1 MKSYLLLK
9 YLVDNL
15 REYIFIFFTATIF
28 LFILFTKS
36 FSEENVFTI
45 NNVTVKGEID
55 LNFSRE
61 KYINKAF
68 LNSFE
73 ILMNKILL
81 SRDLTKMNNIKLKQI
96 KNLINNFQI
105 LEETYRNDEYKA
117 TFKIFYDDIKIRELL
132 KRKNISFSQAKNIP
146 AVFFPVLFINEEIQ
160 DFYDNFFYKQWTTVE
175 IKNELIN
182 FVLPLEDL
190 EDISKIKEMKNRIE
204 DLNVDDFV
212 NKYNIKNYVF
222 TLMNHQNKQLNVYV
236 KTNFNNN
243 KTSKN
248 ITYELY
254 DIKNE
259 LKLNDILKDLK
270 MQITDIWKQENV
282 IDLSSPLLIRIKFQH
297 TNLQDLY
304 KLKNTFYKISII
316 DNYSLEE
323 FNINNSFFKIYYYG
337 NPKRLR
343 TELLKFG
350 YQLNNDQGHW
360 GLYII
365 DD

>member
-9 YLVDNL
+9 YLIDNL

-96 KNLINNFQI
+96 KSLINHFQI
-105 LEETYRNDEYKA
+105 LEESYRKDEYKA
-117 TFKIFYDDIKIRELL
+117 KIKIFYSDVKIKKFLRQ
-132 KRKNISFSQAKNIP
+132 KNISFSQPENIS
-146 AVFFPVLFINEEIQ
+146 AVFFPVFFINDEMQ
-160 DFYDNFFYKQWTTVE
+160 NLNDNFFYKYWTEIE

-182 FVLPLEDL
+182 FILPLEDL
-190 EDISKIKEMKNRIE
+190 EDISKIMKMKNRIE
-204 DLNVDDFV
+204 ELDVDTLV
-212 NKYNIKNYVF
+212 NKYDVKSYVF
-222 TLMNHQNKQLNVYV
+222 ALMDYQDKKLNIHV

-243 KTSKN
+243 KISKN
-248 ITYELY
+248 FLYEVENIN
-254 DIKNE
+254 DE
-259 LKLNDILKDLK
+259 PALNYILKDLK
-270 MQITDIWKQENV
+270 LKVTDIWKEENLV
-282 IDLSSPLLIRIKFQH
+282 NLLMPLSISLQYQHSNLEDL
-297 TNLQDLY
+297 D
-304 KLKNTFYKISII
+304 KLRNIFYKISII
-316 DNYSLEE
+316 DSYTLEE

-337 NPKRLR
+337 NPKKLR
-343 TELLKFG
+343 SELLKFG
-350 YQLNNDQGHW
+350 YQLKNDQGYW
-360 GLYII
+360 QLYFNE
-365 DD
+365 

>member
-73 ILMNKILL
+73 TLMNKILL

-96 KNLINNFQI
+96 KSLINHFQI
-105 LEETYRNDEYKA
+105 LEESYRKDEYKA
-117 TFKIFYDDIKIRELL
+117 KIKIFYSDIKIKKFLRQ
-132 KRKNISFSQAKNIP
+132 KNISFSQPENIS
-146 AVFFPVLFINEEIQ
+146 AVFFPVFFINDEMQ
-160 DFYDNFFYKQWTTVE
+160 NLNDNFFYKYWTEIE

-182 FVLPLEDL
+182 FILPLEDL
-190 EDISKIKEMKNRIE
+190 EDISKIMKMKNRIE
-204 DLNVDDFV
+204 ELDVDTLV
-212 NKYNIKNYVF
+212 NKYDVKSYVF
-222 TLMNHQNKQLNVYV
+222 ALMDYQDKKLNIHV

-243 KTSKN
+243 KISKN
-248 ITYELY
+248 FLYEVENIN
-254 DIKNE
+254 DE
-259 LKLNDILKDLK
+259 PALNYILKDLK
-270 MQITDIWKQENV
+270 LRVTDIWKEENLV
-282 IDLSSPLLIRIKFQH
+282 NLLMPLSISLQYKHSNLEDL
-297 TNLQDLY
+297 D
-304 KLKNTFYKISII
+304 KLRNIFYKISII
-316 DNYSLEE
+316 DSYTLEE

-337 NPKRLR
+337 NPKKLR
-343 TELLKFG
+343 SELLKFG
-350 YQLNNDQGHW
+350 YQLKNDQGYW
-360 GLYII
+360 QLYFNE
-365 DD
+365 

>member
-9 YLVDNL
+9 YLIDNL

-73 ILMNKILL
+73 ILMSKILL

-96 KNLINNFQI
+96 KSLINHFQI
-105 LEETYRNDEYKA
+105 LDESYRKDEYKA
-117 TFKIFYDDIKIRELL
+117 KIKIFYSDVKIKKFLRQ
-132 KRKNISFSQAKNIP
+132 KNISFSQPENIS
-146 AVFFPVLFINEEIQ
+146 AVFFPVFFINDEMQ
-160 DFYDNFFYKQWTTVE
+160 NLNDNFFYKYWTEIE

-182 FVLPLEDL
+182 FILPLEDL
-190 EDISKIKEMKNRIE
+190 EDISKIMKMKNRIE
-204 DLNVDDFV
+204 ELDVDTLV
-212 NKYNIKNYVF
+212 NKYDVKSYVF
-222 TLMNHQNKQLNVYV
+222 ALMDYQDKKLNIHV

-243 KTSKN
+243 KISKN
-248 ITYELY
+248 FLYEVENIN
-254 DIKNE
+254 DE
-259 LKLNDILKDLK
+259 SALNYILKDLK
-270 MQITDIWKQENV
+270 LKVTDIWKEENLV
-282 IDLSSPLLIRIKFQH
+282 NLLMPLSISLQYQHSNLEDL
-297 TNLQDLY
+297 D
-304 KLKNTFYKISII
+304 KLRNIFYKISII
-316 DNYSLEE
+316 DSYTLEE

-337 NPKRLR
+337 NPKKLR
-343 TELLKFG
+343 SELLKFG
-350 YQLNNDQGHW
+350 YQLKNDQGYW
-360 GLYII
+360 QLYFNE
-365 DD
+365 

>member
-96 KNLINNFQI
+96 KSLINHFQI
-105 LEETYRNDEYKA
+105 LEESYRKDEYKA
-117 TFKIFYDDIKIRELL
+117 KIKIFYSDVKMKKFLRQ
-132 KRKNISFSQAKNIP
+132 KNISFSQPENIS
-146 AVFFPVLFINEEIQ
+146 AVFFPVFFINDQ
-160 DFYDNFFYKQWTTVE
+160 MQNLNDNFFYKYWTEIE

-182 FVLPLEDL
+182 FILPLEDL
-190 EDISKIKEMKNRIE
+190 EDISKIMKMKNRIE
-204 DLNVDDFV
+204 ELDVDTLV
-212 NKYNIKNYVF
+212 NKYDVKSYVF
-222 TLMNHQNKQLNVYV
+222 ALMDYQDKKLNIHV

-243 KTSKN
+243 KISKN
-248 ITYELY
+248 FLYEVENIN
-254 DIKNE
+254 DE
-259 LKLNDILKDLK
+259 PALNYILKDLK
-270 MQITDIWKQENV
+270 LRVTDIWKEENLV
-282 IDLSSPLLIRIKFQH
+282 NLLMPLSISLQYQHSNLEDL
-297 TNLQDLY
+297 D
-304 KLKNTFYKISII
+304 KLRNIFYKISII
-316 DNYSLEE
+316 DSYTLEE

-337 NPKRLR
+337 NPKKLR
-343 TELLKFG
+343 SELLKFG
-350 YQLNNDQGHW
+350 YQLKNDQGYW
-360 GLYII
+360 RLYFNE
-365 DD
+365 

>member
-73 ILMNKILL
+73 TLMNKILL

-96 KNLINNFQI
+96 KSLINHFQI
-105 LEETYRNDEYKA
+105 LEESYRKDEYKA
-117 TFKIFYDDIKIRELL
+117 KIKIFYSDIKIKKFLRQ
-132 KRKNISFSQAKNIP
+132 KNISFSQPENIS
-146 AVFFPVLFINEEIQ
+146 AVFFPVLFIDDEMQNLN
-160 DFYDNFFYKQWTTVE
+160 DNFFYKYWTEIE

-182 FVLPLEDL
+182 FILPLEDL
-190 EDISKIKEMKNRIE
+190 EDISKIMKMKNRIE
-204 DLNVDDFV
+204 ELDVDTLV
-212 NKYNIKNYVF
+212 NKYDVKNYVF
-222 TLMNHQNKQLNVYV
+222 ALIDYQDKKLNIHV

-243 KTSKN
+243 KISKN
-248 ITYELY
+248 FLYEVENIN
-254 DIKNE
+254 DE
-259 LKLNDILKDLK
+259 PALNYILKDLK
-270 MQITDIWKQENV
+270 LRVTDIWKEENLV
-282 IDLSSPLLIRIKFQH
+282 NLLMPLSISLQYKHSNLEDL
-297 TNLQDLY
+297 D
-304 KLKNTFYKISII
+304 KLRNIFYKISII
-316 DNYSLEE
+316 DSYTLEE

-337 NPKRLR
+337 NPKKLR
-343 TELLKFG
+343 SELLKFG
-350 YQLNNDQGHW
+350 YQLKNDQGYW
-360 GLYII
+360 QLYFNE
-365 DD
+365 

>member
-1 MKSYLLLK
+1 MKSYLLFK

-73 ILMNKILL
+73 ILMSKILL

-96 KNLINNFQI
+96 KSLINHFQI
-105 LEETYRNDEYKA
+105 LEESYRKDEYKA
-117 TFKIFYDDIKIRELL
+117 KIKIFYSDIKIKKFLRQ
-132 KRKNISFSQAKNIP
+132 KNISFSQPENIS
-146 AVFFPVLFINEEIQ
+146 AVFFPVFFINDEMQ
-160 DFYDNFFYKQWTTVE
+160 NLNDNFFYKYWTEIE

-182 FVLPLEDL
+182 FILPLEDL
-190 EDISKIKEMKNRIE
+190 EDISKIMKMKNRIE
-204 DLNVDDFV
+204 ELDVDTLV
-212 NKYNIKNYVF
+212 NKYDVKSYVF
-222 TLMNHQNKQLNVYV
+222 ALMDYQDKKLNIHV

-243 KTSKN
+243 KISKN
-248 ITYELY
+248 FLYEVENIN
-254 DIKNE
+254 DE
-259 LKLNDILKDLK
+259 PSLNYILKDLK
-270 MQITDIWKQENV
+270 LKVMDIWKEENLV
-282 IDLSSPLLIRIKFQH
+282 NLLMPLSISLQYQHSNLEDL
-297 TNLQDLY
+297 D
-304 KLKNTFYKISII
+304 KLRNIFYKISII
-316 DNYSLEE
+316 DSYTLEE

-337 NPKRLR
+337 NPKKLR
-343 TELLKFG
+343 SELLKFG
-350 YQLNNDQGHW
+350 YQLKNDQGYW
-360 GLYII
+360 QLNFNE
-365 DD
+365 

>member
-96 KNLINNFQI
+96 KSLINHFQI
-105 LEETYRNDEYKA
+105 LEESYRKDEYKA
-117 TFKIFYDDIKIRELL
+117 KIKIFYSDVKIKKFLRQ
-132 KRKNISFSQAKNIP
+132 KNISFSQPENIS
-146 AVFFPVLFINEEIQ
+146 AVFFPVFFINDEMQ
-160 DFYDNFFYKQWTTVE
+160 NLNDNFFYKYWTEIE

-182 FVLPLEDL
+182 FILPLEDL
-190 EDISKIKEMKNRIE
+190 EDISKIMKMKNRIE
-204 DLNVDDFV
+204 ELDVDTLV
-212 NKYNIKNYVF
+212 NKYDVKSYVF
-222 TLMNHQNKQLNVYV
+222 ALMDYQDKKLNIHV

-243 KTSKN
+243 KISKN
-248 ITYELY
+248 FLYEVENIN
-254 DIKNE
+254 DE
-259 LKLNDILKDLK
+259 AALNYILKDLK
-270 MQITDIWKQENV
+270 LKVTDIWKEENLV
-282 IDLSSPLLIRIKFQH
+282 NLLMPLSISLQYQHSNLEDL
-297 TNLQDLY
+297 D
-304 KLKNTFYKISII
+304 KLRNIFYKISII
-316 DNYSLEE
+316 DSYTLEE

-337 NPKRLR
+337 NPKKLR
-343 TELLKFG
+343 SELLKFG
-350 YQLNNDQGHW
+350 YQLKNDQGYW
-360 GLYII
+360 QLYFNE
-365 DD
+365 

>member
-96 KNLINNFQI
+96 KSLINHFQI
-105 LEETYRNDEYKA
+105 LEESYRKDEYKA
-117 TFKIFYDDIKIRELL
+117 KIKIFYSDVKIKKFLRQ
-132 KRKNISFSQAKNIP
+132 KNISFSQSENIS
-146 AVFFPVLFINEEIQ
+146 AVFFPVFFINDEMQ
-160 DFYDNFFYKQWTTVE
+160 NLNDNFFYNYWTKIE

-182 FVLPLEDL
+182 FILPLEDL
-190 EDISKIKEMKNRIE
+190 EDISKIMKMKNRIE
-204 DLNVDDFV
+204 ELDVDTLV
-212 NKYNIKNYVF
+212 NKYDVKSYVF
-222 TLMNHQNKQLNVYV
+222 ALIDYQDKKLNIHV

-243 KTSKN
+243 KISKN
-248 ITYELY
+248 FLYEIENTN
-254 DIKNE
+254 DE
-259 LKLNDILKDLK
+259 PALNYILKDLK
-270 MQITDIWKQENV
+270 LRVTDIWKEANLV
-282 IDLSSPLLIRIKFQH
+282 NLLMPLSI
-297 TNLQDLY
+297 NLQYQHSNLEDLD
-304 KLKNTFYKISII
+304 KLRNIFYKISII
-316 DNYSLEE
+316 DSYTLVE

-337 NPKRLR
+337 NPKKLR
-343 TELLKFG
+343 SELLKFG
-350 YQLNNDQGHW
+350 YQLKNDQGYW
-360 GLYII
+360 RLYFNE
-365 DD
+365 

>member
-96 KNLINNFQI
+96 KSLINHFQI
-105 LEETYRNDEYKA
+105 LEESYRKDEYKA
-117 TFKIFYDDIKIRELL
+117 KIKIFYSDVKIKKFLRQ
-132 KRKNISFSQAKNIP
+132 KNISFSQPENIS
-146 AVFFPVLFINEEIQ
+146 AVFFPVFFINDEMQ
-160 DFYDNFFYKQWTTVE
+160 NLNDNFFYKYWTEIE

-182 FVLPLEDL
+182 FILPLEDL
-190 EDISKIKEMKNRIE
+190 EDISKIMKMKNRIE
-204 DLNVDDFV
+204 ELDVDTLV
-212 NKYNIKNYVF
+212 NKYDVKSYVF
-222 TLMNHQNKQLNVYV
+222 ALMDYQDKKLNIHV

-243 KTSKN
+243 KISKN
-248 ITYELY
+248 FLYEVENIN
-254 DIKNE
+254 DDAA
-259 LKLNDILKDLK
+259 LNYILKDLK
-270 MQITDIWKQENV
+270 LKVTDIWKEENLV
-282 IDLSSPLLIRIKFQH
+282 NLLMPLSISLQYQHSNLEDL
-297 TNLQDLY
+297 D
-304 KLKNTFYKISII
+304 KLRNIFYKISII
-316 DNYSLEE
+316 DSYTLEE

-337 NPKRLR
+337 NPKKLR
-343 TELLKFG
+343 SELLKFG
-350 YQLNNDQGHW
+350 YQLKNDQGYW
-360 GLYII
+360 QLYFNE
-365 DD
+365 